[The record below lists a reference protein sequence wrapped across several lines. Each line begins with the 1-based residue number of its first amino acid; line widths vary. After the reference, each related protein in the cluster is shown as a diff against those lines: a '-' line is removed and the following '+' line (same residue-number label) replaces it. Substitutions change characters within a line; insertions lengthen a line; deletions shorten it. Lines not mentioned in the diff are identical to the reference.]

1 MAEKV
6 QVQKVGVEKVQG
18 FLYFLD
24 KQGDISRVVA
34 ARGKKKGGKPSKVL
48 RVGVK
53 RDNSKFIYY
62 INKKGDI
69 WRAKRANAG

>member
-1 MAEKV
+1 
-6 QVQKVGVEKVQG
+6 
-18 FLYFLD
+18 
-24 KQGDISRVVA
+24 VVA